1 METLKIIKKPE
12 PGKNLK
18 SVLTLEFQ
26 MLIVSRVSMNKS
38 IITPLLFLIIEIGNL
53 LEYMLMKEYQEPL
66 LKQENNSY

>member
-12 PGKNLK
+12 PGKR
-18 SVLTLEFQ
+18 LTLEFQ

-38 IITPLLFLIIEIGNL
+38 IITPLLFLIIEIGSL